1 MLATAGHGAAPGDAL
16 LEKPLRRGGGG
27 GPLLWLAQ
35 ARAALFAVL
44 HAVSADFGLSR
55 QVGTALLL
63 VRALQA
69 SLWRPF
75 IFCTVVAVA

>member
-1 MLATAGHGAAPGDAL
+1 MLTTAGHGATPGDAL
-16 LEKPLRRGGGG
+16 IEKPLQRGAGG
-27 GPLLWLAQ
+27 GPLVWLAQ

-44 HAVSADFGLSR
+44 HSLSVGFGLSR